1 MSVRKNFMQRRLI
14 VFALLVSLVSP
25 AIFSRVVLA
34 QSPATAQQPSRQQTS
49 PPAAQQRQ
57 LTIDDIYDPE
67 RRINFSGSPPTNLFW
82 LRDGTHYLQSRREQG
97 QWQLLRVN
105 ALTGTSEP
113 FHDAA
118 RMEAALG
125 RAGITAQDART
136 LARLPAYQ
144 MNPTQTAALINHNDD
159 LYYYEWNSDRAV
171 RLTNTREA
179 EEVEDFSPDGRMVA
193 FVRGNNLYV
202 VEVASQ
208 RERQL
213 TTDGAEKILNGK
225 LDWVYQEEL
234 YGRGNFKGFWWS
246 PDSGQIAFLRLDE
259 TPVRE
264 FTLVDHLSRL
274 QEIETTP
281 YPKAGDPNP
290 TVQLRVVA
298 ATGGASRQM
307 DTGRYTDFLISRVE
321 WTPDSREVTHQVQNR
336 EQTWLDL
343 NFANAQTGAARTAFR
358 ETSRAWVEVI
368 DNPMWLA
375 DGSFLW
381 QSDRTGWRH
390 LYHYNR
396 DGRLIRP
403 VTSGQ
408 WEVRTVHGTDPVR
421 RRIYFSGTERSH
433 IGSDAY
439 RINLDG
445 TGLTRLTER
454 AGTHRAEFNPTFTHF
469 IDYWSDVNTPTQ
481 VRLFTTEG
489 REARVIDENR
499 VAAVNQFRLG
509 RTEFMQV
516 RTRDGFTMEAQMIRP
531 PDFDPSRR
539 YPVMIYQYSGPQAP
553 VVRNAWG
560 GTTYMW
566 HQLLAQR
573 GYIVWMCDARSA
585 SGKGVEP
592 AWTVHRNLGEGELRD
607 IEDGVAFLRSQN
619 YVDPQRIG
627 IWGWSYGGYM
637 TSYALTHSQSFRIGI
652 AGGSV
657 TDWRLYD
664 TIYTERLMGTP
675 QNNEAGYTRS
685 APLRRAANLH
695 GKLLLIHGTMDD
707 NVHMQNTIQF
717 AMELQR
723 AGKQFELML
732 YPRARHG
739 VTNPLQ
745 LKHMRQLMTDFI
757 IENL

>member
-1 MSVRKNFMQRRLI
+1 MSRHLL
-14 VFALLVSLVSP
+14 VFALVLFVSFAPLTR
-25 AIFSRVVLA
+25 AATA
-34 QSPATAQQPSRQQTS
+34 QSPVVPSTPR
-49 PPAAQQRQ
+49 PAAQQTPPQSGRQ

-82 LRDGTHYLQSRREQG
+82 LRDGAHYLQSRRENN

-105 ALTGTSEP
+105 AVTGASEP
-113 FHDAA
+113 FHNAA
-118 RMEAALG
+118 RMESALTS
-125 RAGITAQDART
+125 AGLSAEDART

-144 MNPTQTAALINHNDD
+144 MNRAQTAALINHNND
-159 LYYYEWNSDRAV
+159 LYYYEWNAERAV
-171 RLTNTREA
+171 RLTDSREA

-193 FVRGNNLYV
+193 FVRGNNLYT
-202 VEVASQ
+202 VEVTSP

-234 YGRGNFKGFWWS
+234 YGRGNFKAFWWS
-246 PDSGQIAFLRLDE
+246 PDSRQLAYLRLDE
-259 TPVRE
+259 SPVRE
-264 FTLVDHLSRL
+264 FTLVDHLPRL

-307 DTGRYTDFLISRVE
+307 DTSRYANADHLISRVE

-343 NFANAQTGAARTAFR
+343 NAADAATGQARTLFR
-358 ETSRAWVEVI
+358 ETSRAWVEAI
-368 DNPMWLA
+368 DNPTWLA
-375 DGSFLW
+375 DGTFLW

-396 DGRLIRP
+396 DGRLLRP

-408 WEVRTVHGTDPVR
+408 WEVRTVHGADDAG

-454 AGTHRAEFNPTFTHF
+454 AGSHRAEFNPAFTHF

-481 VRLFTTEG
+481 VRLFTADG

-499 VAAVNQFRLG
+499 VGVLNQFRLG

-531 PDFDPSRR
+531 PDFDPARR

-553 VVRNAWG
+553 VVRNSWG

-607 IEDGVAFLRSQN
+607 IEDGVTFLRSQPF
-619 YVDPQRIG
+619 VDPARIG

-637 TSYALTHSQSFRIGI
+637 TSYALTHSQSFRMGI
-652 AGGSV
+652 AGGTV

-685 APLRRAANLH
+685 APLRAAGNLH

-717 AMELQR
+717 ANELQR
-723 AGKQFELML
+723 AGKQFQLML
-732 YPRARHG
+732 YPRSRHG
-739 VTNPLQ
+739 VTNPL
-745 LKHMRQLMTDFI
+745 LLRHMRQLMTDFI
-757 IENL
+757 VENL